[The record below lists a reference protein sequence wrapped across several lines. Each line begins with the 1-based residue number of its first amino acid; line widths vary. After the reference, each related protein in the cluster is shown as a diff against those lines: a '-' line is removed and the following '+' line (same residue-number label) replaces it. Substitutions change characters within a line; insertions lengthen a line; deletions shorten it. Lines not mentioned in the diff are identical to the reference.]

1 MEVLKN
7 EKIIRYYDMEI
18 FRRKDKLRME
28 FLAPATEKGRRMLSD
43 DDNLWMYLPRT
54 SKVMKLPFKQ
64 SFMGSDASNRDLMR
78 MAYRKDYIIVKTT
91 EKSKNILELE
101 LKAKDASVSYN
112 KMIVTMDMTTLSP
125 LKQEMFSLS
134 DKLIKTMLFEN
145 PAKVDGIY
153 IPSTFIIINELQKN
167 TITRMYYS
175 NMQRTHNKPEE
186 FFTLASIKK

>member
-1 MEVLKN
+1 
-7 EKIIRYYDMEI
+7 
-18 FRRKDKLRME
+18 
-28 FLAPATEKGRRMLSD
+28 
-43 DDNLWMYLPRT
+43 
-54 SKVMKLPFKQ
+54 
-64 SFMGSDASNRDLMR
+64 
-78 MAYRKDYIIVKTT
+78 
-91 EKSKNILELE
+91 
-101 LKAKDASVSYN
+101 
-112 KMIVTMDMTTLSP
+112 MDMTTLSP